1 MYVQFSLQ
9 NPLLL
14 DIPEKDENIDDDDD
28 VDDACGLRKAVLL
41 RLVGAFL
48 VVLSIVL
55 IVVVIYLDTKTPEV
69 EYCHFDDDD
78 HVTPRDLEN
87 PDIFDDLSDD
97 ELKAVNNFMLNDQS
111 LGITPW
117 NEAAVDSS
125 YIYMIELHLPNK
137 NEALQHLDHGS
148 KKPKRQAKV
157 VVVRGNR
164 KPPVVEEYI
173 ISPLPNPRAATIYK
187 DPSFRRDPIPYESRH
202 IDGIDNRYLLAIIAK
217 ATEELYPLLMESYG
231 LCYHN
236 CTTGVNCMT
245 FSDISP
251 GNLKR
256 GDRKSWIQG
265 FKEIDG
271 VNTHPLGLS
280 FLIDHKSTNVSKWRI
295 EKIVY
300 NGQEFASVEMLMD
313 AYKTKTLKMI
323 HFKFEQSDS
332 YDTDGEKHDTSKQGP
347 QLFEPGGKR
356 FKVNGR
362 RILYNKWSFSIHM
375 KPSIG
380 LQIFDIR
387 FDGTRIAYEISLQE
401 VLVIYSAY
409 WSPNASTSLYGTS
422 SSIGASSISL
432 VRGVDCPDTAV
443 FLNTYFWVNTGRPVK
458 RKGNLCVFEQNGGIP
473 QRRHFSTNYKGGYYY
488 SGIADYHLVVRT
500 IATVWNA
507 DYLFDYIFYPDGA
520 IEVKAA
526 YTGYVRTA
534 LRYGTW
540 EEYGNPIH
548 DHVIANVHQ
557 DLFNYKIDIDIAGVQ
572 NRYTVLDIRL
582 ENVTHPMYMDGT
594 QMKIV
599 PTLINTEEEAIRVD
613 PSQTPFLLF
622 HNKDAKNRNGR
633 DRSYRI
639 VNRGQTDFLLK
650 DAPFSQAAQWA
661 KYPVVVTRR
670 QDTER
675 SSTSIYAQNYPFSP
689 VVNFND
695 FIDGYSIVDTDLVAW
710 VTMGAIH
717 VPGTEAFPST
727 STTWNC
733 YSFILQPYDYFSEC
747 PTKDSPDEVV
757 IHPGKEKGKPKVKGF
772 DPSPVCIPKTV
783 GPFDFNS
790 HG

>member
-1 MYVQFSLQ
+1 MYVPFSLQ

-69 EYCHFDDDD
+69 KYCHFDDDD
-78 HVTPRDLEN
+78 HVTPRNLEN
-87 PDIFDDLSDD
+87 PDVFDDLSED
-97 ELKAVNNFMLNDQS
+97 ELTAVNDFMLKDQS

-117 NEAAVDSS
+117 NKATVDSS

-137 NEALQHLDHGS
+137 NDVLQHLDHGS

-173 ISPLPNPRAATIYK
+173 VSPLSKSRTATIYMYK
-187 DPSFRRDPIPYESRH
+187 DPSYIRDPIPYESRP
-202 IDGIDNRYLLAIIAK
+202 IDGIDNRYLFAIIAK
-217 ATEELYPLLMESYG
+217 ATEELYPLLMESYR

-236 CTTGVNCMT
+236 CTTGVNRMA

-265 FKEIDG
+265 LKEIDG
-271 VNTHPLGLS
+271 VNTQPLGLS

-300 NGQEFASVEMLMD
+300 NGQEYASVELLMD

-323 HFKFEQSDS
+323 HFKFEKSYS
-332 YDTDGEKHDTSKQGP
+332 YDTDGEKHDTNQQGP
-347 QLFEPGGKR
+347 KLFEPGGKR

-362 RILYNKWSFSIHM
+362 RILYNKWTFNIHM

-432 VRGVDCPDTAV
+432 VRGVDCPDTSV

-458 RKGNLCVFEQNGGIP
+458 GKGNICVFEQNGGIP

-526 YTGYVRTA
+526 NTGYVR
-534 LRYGTW
+534 YGSW

-548 DHVIANVHQ
+548 DHVIANLHQ
-557 DLFNYKIDIDIAGVQ
+557 HLFNYKIDIDIAGVR
-572 NRYTVLDIRL
+572 NRYTILDIRL

-599 PTLINTEEEAIRVD
+599 PTLIHTEKEAIRVD

-622 HNKDAKNRNGR
+622 HNKDAKNPNGR

-639 VNRGQTDFLLK
+639 VNKGQTDFLLK
-650 DAPFSQAAQWA
+650 DAPFSGAAQWA

-670 QDTER
+670 QDTEI

-689 VVNFND
+689 VLNFND
-695 FIDGYSIVDTDLVAW
+695 FIDSYSIVDTDLVAW
-710 VTMGAIH
+710 VTMGAFH
-717 VPGTEAFPST
+717 VPGTEAVPST
-727 STTWNC
+727 STTWNR
-733 YSFILQPYDYFSEC
+733 YSFILQPYNYFSEC

-757 IHPGKEKGKPKVKGF
+757 IRPGKEKGKPEVKGF

-783 GPFDFNS
+783 GPFDFDG